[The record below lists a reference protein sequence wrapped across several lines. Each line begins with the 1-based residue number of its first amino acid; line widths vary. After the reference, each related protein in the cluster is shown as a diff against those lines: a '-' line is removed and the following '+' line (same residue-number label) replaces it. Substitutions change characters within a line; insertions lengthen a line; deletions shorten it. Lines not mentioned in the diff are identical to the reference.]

1 MLSLAL
7 NLDFYGPV
15 ADINKNTSYIT
26 KNTKN
31 LSFIYIFNV
40 RGVYTQMK
48 IICQKSDLLNGVNI
62 VLKAVPVK
70 STMPIL
76 ECLIIEASD
85 LGIKLIANDM
95 ELGIETMVKGTIIEN
110 GTVAMNAKI
119 FSEIMRRLPENEVNI
134 TTDSA
139 YTTEIICEKAKFSIS
154 GRSGE
159 EFPSLP
165 KIEKENAIILSQF
178 TLKEIIRQTVFSIS
192 DNESN
197 KIMTGELFE
206 IKKNEL
212 RVISLD
218 GHRISIR
225 KIYMKDSYE
234 DRKVIVPG
242 KTLNEISKILSGE
255 VTSMVNI
262 FFTDKHALFEFDNTV
277 VLTRLIEGEYYRIDQ
292 MLSSDYETK
301 VTINKKEL
309 QNCIERASLLIRE
322 TDKKPIIIDIRN
334 NDFELKINTAIGS
347 MNEQIDITLEGK
359 DIVIGF
365 NPKFLLDAL
374 RVIDDESVD
383 IYLINAKAPC
393 FIRDKEQSY
402 IYLILPVNINV
413 MA

>member
-1 MLSLAL
+1 
-7 NLDFYGPV
+7 
-15 ADINKNTSYIT
+15 
-26 KNTKN
+26 
-31 LSFIYIFNV
+31 
-40 RGVYTQMK
+40 MK
-48 IICQKSDLLNGVNI
+48 IQCQKSDLLNSVNI

-76 ECLIIEASD
+76 ECLIIEAKD
-85 LGIKLIANDM
+85 QYIKLIANDM
-95 ELGIETMVKGTIIEN
+95 ELGIETLVKGAVLEN
-110 GTVAMNAKI
+110 GTVALNAKV
-119 FSEIMRRLPENEVNI
+119 FSEIVRRLPENDVFI
-134 TTDSA
+134 STDSMA
-139 YTTEIICEKAKFSIS
+139 DGSFMTEIICEKAKFSIS

-159 EFPSLP
+159 EFPYLP
-165 KIEKENAIILSQF
+165 KIEKENAVVLSQF
-178 TLKEIIRQTVFSIS
+178 TLKEVIRQTVFSIS

-225 KIYMKDSYE
+225 KIFMKDEYE

-242 KTLNEISKILSGE
+242 KTLNEISKILSGDA
-255 VTSMVNI
+255 SSLVNI
-262 FFTDKHALFEFDNTV
+262 FFTDKHALFEFDDTV

-309 QNCIERASLLIRE
+309 QSCIERASLLIRE

-334 NDFELKINTAIGS
+334 NNFELKINTAIGS
-347 MNEQIDITLEGK
+347 MNEDIDITLEGK

-374 RVIDDESVD
+374 RVIDDENID

-413 MA
+413 VA

>member
-1 MLSLAL
+1 
-7 NLDFYGPV
+7 
-15 ADINKNTSYIT
+15 
-26 KNTKN
+26 
-31 LSFIYIFNV
+31 
-40 RGVYTQMK
+40 MK
-48 IICQKSDLLNGVNI
+48 IQCQKADLLNGVNI

-85 LGIKLIANDM
+85 LGIKLTANDM
-95 ELGIETMVKGTIIEN
+95 ELGIETFVKGTIIEK
-110 GTVAMNAKI
+110 GTVALNAKI
-119 FSEIMRRLPENEVNI
+119 FSEIVRRLPENEVSI
-134 TTDSA
+134 LTDDS
-139 YTTEIICEKAKFSIS
+139 YMTEINCEKAKFSIS

-165 KIEKENAIILSQF
+165 KVEKENPIVLSQF

-206 IKKNEL
+206 IKNNEL

-225 KIYMKDSYE
+225 KVFMKDSYE

-255 VTSMVNI
+255 VSSLVNI
-262 FFTDKHALFEFDNTV
+262 FFTDKHALFEFDDTV

-322 TDKKPIIIDIRN
+322 TDKKPIIIDIKN
-334 NDFELKINTAIGS
+334 NNFELKINTAIGS
-347 MNEQIDITLEGK
+347 MNEEIDITLEGK

-374 RVIDDESVD
+374 RVIDDENVD

-393 FIRDKEQSY
+393 FIRDKDQSY

-413 MA
+413 AA

>member
-1 MLSLAL
+1 
-7 NLDFYGPV
+7 
-15 ADINKNTSYIT
+15 
-26 KNTKN
+26 
-31 LSFIYIFNV
+31 
-40 RGVYTQMK
+40 MK
-48 IICQKSDLLNGVNI
+48 IQCQKSDLLNSVNI

-76 ECLIIEASD
+76 ECLIIEVTED
-85 LGIKLIANDM
+85 CIKLIANDM
-95 ELGIETMVKGTIIEN
+95 ELGIETIVKGSVIEK
-110 GTVAMNAKI
+110 GTVALNAKI
-119 FSEIMRRLPENEVNI
+119 FSEIIRRLPENEVKI
-134 TTDSA
+134 TTD
-139 YTTEIICEKAKFSIS
+139 TNFNTEIICEKAKFNVS

-159 EFPSLP
+159 EFPYLP
-165 KIEKENAIILSQF
+165 KIEKENAVVLSQF
-178 TLKEIIRQTVFSIS
+178 TLKEVIRQTVFSIA

-206 IKKNEL
+206 IKMNEL

-225 KIYMKDSYE
+225 KIFMKDSYE
-234 DRKVIVPG
+234 DRKVIIPG

-255 VTSMVNI
+255 VSSLVNI
-262 FFTDKHALFEFDNTV
+262 FFTDKHALFEFDNTL

-301 VTINKKEL
+301 VTINKREL

-322 TDKKPIIIDIRN
+322 TDKKPIIIEIRDN
-334 NDFELKINTAIGS
+334 NLELKINTAIGS
-347 MNEQIDITLEGK
+347 MNEEIDITVEGK
-359 DIVIGF
+359 DIIIGF

-393 FIRDKEQSY
+393 FIRDKDQTY
-402 IYLILPVNINV
+402 IYLILPVNINIT
-413 MA
+413 A

>member
-1 MLSLAL
+1 
-7 NLDFYGPV
+7 
-15 ADINKNTSYIT
+15 
-26 KNTKN
+26 
-31 LSFIYIFNV
+31 
-40 RGVYTQMK
+40 MK
-48 IICQKSDLLNGVNI
+48 IKCQKSDLLNSVNI

-76 ECLIIEASD
+76 ECLIIEANGQS
-85 LGIKLIANDM
+85 IKLITNDM
-95 ELGIETMVKGTIIEN
+95 ELGIETLVKGTMIER
-110 GTVAMNAKI
+110 GTVALNAKV
-119 FSEIMRRLPENEVNI
+119 FSEIVRRLPENEVSI
-134 TTDSA
+134 TTDIN
-139 YTTEIICEKAKFSIS
+139 YVTEIICEKAKFSIS

-159 EFPSLP
+159 EFPYLP
-165 KIEKENAIILSQF
+165 KIEKENPVVLSQF
-178 TLKEIIRQTVFSIS
+178 ILKEIIRQTVFSIS

-206 IKKNEL
+206 IKKDEL

-225 KIYMKDSYE
+225 KIKMKEENE
-234 DRKVIVPG
+234 DRKVIIPG

-255 VTSMVNI
+255 ASSLVNI
-262 FFTDKHALFEFDNTV
+262 FFTDKHSLFEFDDTV
-277 VLTRLIEGEYYRIDQ
+277 VLSRLIEGEYYRIDQ

-301 VTINKKEL
+301 VTINKREL

-322 TDKKPIIIDIRN
+322 TDKKPIVIEIGN
-334 NDFELKINTAIGS
+334 NNFELKINTAIGS
-347 MNEQIDITLEGK
+347 MSEEIDITMEGK
-359 DIVIGF
+359 NIVIGF

-374 RVIDDESVD
+374 RVIDDETVD

-413 MA
+413 AS

>member
-1 MLSLAL
+1 
-7 NLDFYGPV
+7 
-15 ADINKNTSYIT
+15 
-26 KNTKN
+26 
-31 LSFIYIFNV
+31 
-40 RGVYTQMK
+40 MK
-48 IICQKSDLLNGVNI
+48 IQCQKADLLNSVNI

-76 ECLIIEASD
+76 ECLIIEVTD
-85 LGIKLIANDM
+85 QGIKLIANDM
-95 ELGIETMVKGTIIEN
+95 ELGIETIVKGKIVEK
-110 GTVAMNAKI
+110 GTVALNAKI
-119 FSEIMRRLPENEVNI
+119 FSEIIRRLPENEVSI
-134 TTDSA
+134 TTDDNFM
-139 YTTEIICEKAKFSIS
+139 TVIICEKAKFSIS

-159 EFPSLP
+159 EFPNLP
-165 KIEKENAIILSQF
+165 QIEKENAVVLSQF

-206 IKKNEL
+206 IKKDEL

-225 KIYMKDSYE
+225 KIVMKDTYE

-255 VTSMVNI
+255 VSSKVNI
-262 FFTDKHALFEFDNTV
+262 FFTDKHALFEFDDTI

-301 VTINKKEL
+301 VTINKKEI

-322 TDKKPIIIDIRN
+322 TDKKPIIIDIKN
-334 NDFELKINTAIGS
+334 NNFELRINTAIGS
-347 MNEQIDITLEGK
+347 MNEEIDITTEGK
-359 DIVIGF
+359 SIVIGF

-374 RVIDDESVD
+374 RVIEDETVD
-383 IYLINAKAPC
+383 IYFINAKAPC

-413 MA
+413 TA

>member
-1 MLSLAL
+1 
-7 NLDFYGPV
+7 
-15 ADINKNTSYIT
+15 
-26 KNTKN
+26 
-31 LSFIYIFNV
+31 
-40 RGVYTQMK
+40 MK
-48 IICQKSDLLNGVNI
+48 IQCQKSDLLNSVNI

-76 ECLIIEASD
+76 ECLIIEAKD
-85 LGIKLIANDM
+85 QRIKLIANDM
-95 ELGIETMVKGTIIEN
+95 ELGIETFVKGNVSET
-110 GTVAMNAKI
+110 GTVALNAKV
-119 FSEIMRRLPENEVNI
+119 FSEIVRRLPENEVHI
-134 TTDSA
+134 STDNNFM
-139 YTTEIICEKAKFSIS
+139 TEIICEKAKFSIS

-165 KIEKENAIILSQF
+165 KIEKDNPVILSQF
-178 TLKEIIRQTVFSIS
+178 TLKEVIRQTVFSIS

-225 KIYMKDSYE
+225 KILMKDSYE

-255 VTSMVNI
+255 VSSLVNI
-262 FFTDKHALFEFDNTV
+262 FFTDKHVLFEFDETV
-277 VLTRLIEGEYYRIDQ
+277 VLSRLIEGEYYRIDQ

-309 QNCIERASLLIRE
+309 QSCIERASLLIRE

-334 NDFELKINTAIGS
+334 NNFELKINTAIGS
-347 MNEQIDITLEGK
+347 MNEEIDITKEGK

-374 RVIDDESVD
+374 RVIDDENVD

-413 MA
+413 VS

>member
-1 MLSLAL
+1 
-7 NLDFYGPV
+7 
-15 ADINKNTSYIT
+15 
-26 KNTKN
+26 
-31 LSFIYIFNV
+31 
-40 RGVYTQMK
+40 MK
-48 IICQKSDLLNGVNI
+48 IQCQKSDLLNGVNI

-76 ECLIIEASD
+76 ECLIIEATED
-85 LGIKLIANDM
+85 CIKLIANDM
-95 ELGIETMVKGTIIEN
+95 ELGIETIVKGN
-110 GTVAMNAKI
+110 VADKGTVALNAKI
-119 FSEIMRRLPENEVNI
+119 FSEIVRRLPENEVSI
-134 TTDSA
+134 TTDDN
-139 YTTEIICEKAKFSIS
+139 YLTEIICEKAKFSIS

-165 KIEKENAIILSQF
+165 KIEKENAIVLSQF

-206 IKKNEL
+206 IKDNEL

-225 KIYMKDSYE
+225 KIFMKDSY
-234 DRKVIVPG
+234 DNRKVIVPG

-255 VTSMVNI
+255 VSSMVQI
-262 FFTDKHALFEFDNTV
+262 FFTEKHALFEFDNTV

-309 QNCIERASLLIRE
+309 QSCIERASLLIRE
-322 TDKKPIIIDIRN
+322 TDKKPIIIDIKKN
-334 NDFELKINTAIGS
+334 NFELKINTAIGS
-347 MNEQIDITLEGK
+347 MNEEIDITLEGK

-374 RVIDDESVD
+374 RVIDDETVD

-413 MA
+413 TA

>member
-1 MLSLAL
+1 
-7 NLDFYGPV
+7 
-15 ADINKNTSYIT
+15 
-26 KNTKN
+26 
-31 LSFIYIFNV
+31 
-40 RGVYTQMK
+40 MK
-48 IICQKSDLLNGVNI
+48 IQCHKSHLLNSVNI

-76 ECLIIEASD
+76 ECLIIEAKAQS
-85 LGIKLIANDM
+85 IKLIANDM
-95 ELGIETMVKGTIIEN
+95 ELGIETLVEGTVIEE
-110 GTVAMNAKI
+110 GTVALNAKV
-119 FSEIMRRLPENEVNI
+119 FSEIVRRLPENEVYI
-134 TTDSA
+134 STDNN
-139 YTTEIICEKAKFSIS
+139 YMTEIICEKANFSIS
-154 GRSGE
+154 GRSSE
-159 EFPSLP
+159 EFPYLP
-165 KIEKENAIILSQF
+165 KIEKVNAVTLSQF

-225 KIYMKDSYE
+225 KVLMKEEYK

-255 VTSMVNI
+255 VSSLVSI
-262 FFTDKHALFEFDNTV
+262 YFTDKHALFEFDDTV

-322 TDKKPIIIDIRN
+322 NDKKPVIININ
-334 NDFELKINTAIGS
+334 NSNFELKINTAIGS
-347 MNEQIDITLEGK
+347 MNEEIDITMEGK
-359 DIVIGF
+359 DVIIGF

-374 RVIDDESVD
+374 RVIEDETVD
-383 IYLINAKAPC
+383 LYLINAKAPC
-393 FIRDKEQSY
+393 FIRDKDQSY

-413 MA
+413 TN

>member
-1 MLSLAL
+1 
-7 NLDFYGPV
+7 
-15 ADINKNTSYIT
+15 
-26 KNTKN
+26 
-31 LSFIYIFNV
+31 
-40 RGVYTQMK
+40 MK
-48 IICQKSDLLNGVNI
+48 IQCQKADLLNGVNI

-85 LGIKLIANDM
+85 LGIKLTANDM
-95 ELGIETMVKGTIIEN
+95 ELGIETFVKGTIIEK
-110 GTVAMNAKI
+110 GTVALNAKI
-119 FSEIMRRLPENEVNI
+119 FSEIVRRLPENEVSI
-134 TTDSA
+134 LTDEA
-139 YTTEIICEKAKFSIS
+139 YMTEINCEKAKFSIS

-165 KIEKENAIILSQF
+165 KVEKENPVVLSQF

-206 IKKNEL
+206 IKNNEL

-225 KIYMKDSYE
+225 KVFMKDSYE

-255 VTSMVNI
+255 VSSLVNI
-262 FFTDKHALFEFDNTV
+262 FFTDKHALFEFDDTV

-322 TDKKPIIIDIRN
+322 TDKKPIIIDIKDN
-334 NDFELKINTAIGS
+334 NFELKINTAIGS
-347 MNEQIDITLEGK
+347 MNEEIDITLEGK

-374 RVIDDESVD
+374 RVIDDENVD

-393 FIRDKEQSY
+393 FIRDKDQSY

-413 MA
+413 VV

>member
-1 MLSLAL
+1 
-7 NLDFYGPV
+7 
-15 ADINKNTSYIT
+15 
-26 KNTKN
+26 
-31 LSFIYIFNV
+31 
-40 RGVYTQMK
+40 MK
-48 IICQKSDLLNGVNI
+48 IQCQKSDLLNGVNI

-76 ECLIIEASD
+76 ECLIIETTED
-85 LGIKLIANDM
+85 GIKMISNDM
-95 ELGIETMVKGTIIEN
+95 ELGIETLIKGTVIEK
-110 GTVAMNAKI
+110 GTVALNAKV
-119 FSEIMRRLPENEVNI
+119 FSEIIRRLPENEVSI
-134 TTDSA
+134 TTDHNFM
-139 YTTEIICEKAKFSIS
+139 TEIICEKAKFSIS

-159 EFPSLP
+159 EFPNLP
-165 KIEKENAIILSQF
+165 KIEKENAVILSQF
-178 TLKEIIRQTVFSIS
+178 TLKEVIRQTVFSIS

-206 IKKNEL
+206 IKNNEL

-225 KIYMKDSYE
+225 KIIMKDSYE
-234 DRKVIVPG
+234 DRKVIIPG

-255 VTSMVNI
+255 VSSLVNI

-309 QNCIERASLLIRE
+309 QNCIERASLLIRD
-322 TDKKPIIIDIRN
+322 TDKKPIIIDIKDSN
-334 NDFELKINTAIGS
+334 FELKINTAIGS
-347 MNEQIDITLEGK
+347 MNEDIDITLEGK

-374 RVIDDESVD
+374 RVIDDEAVD

-413 MA
+413 AA